1 MGVNKMKPLIVIAG
15 PTASGKTSLSV
26 ELAKKI
32 NGEVISADS
41 MQIYKYMDIGTAK
54 IKEEEKEGIKHFL
67 VDELYPDEEFNINI
81 FQKMAKEAIDK
92 IISKGKIPIIVGG
105 TGFYIQ
111 SVVYD
116 IAFEDTNKDEQYREE
131 LERIAKNEGNKV
143 LHNMLEKVDKDSAN
157 KIHENNVKRVIR
169 ALEFYKQ
176 TGLPISKHNE
186 EEKNKKSPYNLLF
199 YVLNM
204 DRDVLYDRIDRRVD
218 IMINEGLVDEVK
230 KLIDMGYSKDL
241 VSMKGLGYK
250 EIVGYLDGFYDLERA
265 IYILKRDTRHF
276 AKRQLTWFKREKDV
290 IWLNS
295 TNFDY
300 DTQNI
305 LKKIIKDVEE
315 KELL

>member
-1 MGVNKMKPLIVIAG
+1 MKPLIVIAG
-15 PTASGKTSLSV
+15 PTASGKTSLSI
-26 ELAKKI
+26 ELAKKV
-32 NGEVISADS
+32 NGEIISADS

-67 VDELYPDEEFNINI
+67 VDELYPDEEFNINV
-81 FQKMAKEAIDK
+81 FQKMAKEAIDE

-116 IAFEDTNKDEQYREE
+116 IEFEDTNKDEQYREE
-131 LERIAKNEGNKV
+131 LESIAKNKGNKE
-143 LHNMLEKVDKDSAN
+143 LHNMLEKVDKDSAK

-176 TGLPISKHNE
+176 IGLPISKHNE
-186 EEKNKKSPYNLLF
+186 EEKNKETPYKLLF

-250 EIVGYLDGFYDLERA
+250 EIIGYLDGCYDLDRA

-295 TNFDY
+295 TNFGY

>member
-1 MGVNKMKPLIVIAG
+1 MKPLIVIAG
-15 PTASGKTSLSV
+15 PTASGKTSLSI
-26 ELAKKI
+26 ELAKKV
-32 NGEVISADS
+32 NGEIISADS

-81 FQKMAKEAIDK
+81 FQKMAKEAIDE

-116 IAFEDTNKDEQYREE
+116 IEFEDTNKDEQYREE
-131 LERIAKNEGNKV
+131 LESIAKNKGNKE
-143 LHNMLEKVDKDSAN
+143 LHNMLEKVDKDSAK

-186 EEKNKKSPYNLLF
+186 EEKNKETPYNLLF

-250 EIVGYLDGFYDLERA
+250 EIIGYLDGCYDLDRA

-295 TNFDY
+295 TSFGY